1 MRQKIIYR
9 HWQPGDD
16 DAVLELLVPS
26 GQLSSEGSYRSKFN
40 NWPVEAEGIR
50 LALVNGKVVGHVHG
64 IYIPSFVEE
73 KVQKIGVVGLV
84 HVAPNMRRQGIATRL
99 MQDLNTYF
107 ERNGYR
113 GSMLETDEEAAVRLY
128 QKVGYRQFTQRL
140 QTLLPP
146 SQSPGQLKWREV
158 NLKDLDVC
166 QQLDKKWA
174 TQNFPASYDLEG
186 MRVHQ
191 YNMRGY
197 RVLQHGGRIVGY
209 AEWGEPSEYRP
220 HGSIR
225 DPIVPDLDPMEVIAS
240 IQAAIPATRM
250 WETAEGGRYQEH
262 LRSCG
267 CTFESTNVVI
277 MLLPFGQEIDL
288 TGHHRT
294 AWW

>member
-26 GQLSSEGSYRSKFN
+26 GQLSSEDSYRSKFN

-50 LALVNGKVVGHVHG
+50 LALINEKVVGHVHG
-64 IYIPSFVEE
+64 IYIPSFIEE

-99 MQDLNTYF
+99 MQDLNAYF

-113 GSMLETDEEAAVRLY
+113 GSMLETDEGAAVRLY
-128 QKVGYRQFTQRL
+128 QKVGYRLFTQRL

-146 SQSPGQLKWREV
+146 NLNASQLKWAEV
-158 NLKDLDVC
+158 NLKDLNVL
-166 QQLDKKWA
+166 QQLDEKWA
-174 TQNFPASYDLEG
+174 KQNFPVSYEPQS
-186 MRVHQ
+186 MKVHQ

-197 RVLQHGGRIVGY
+197 RVLRRHGRIVGY

-225 DPIVPDLDPMEVIAS
+225 DPIVPDVDPMEVIAS
-240 IQAAIPATRM
+240 VQAVIPATRM
-250 WETAEGGRYQEH
+250 WETAEGGKYDAP
-262 LRSCG
+262 LRACG
-267 CTFESTNVVI
+267 CTFEPTTVVI
-277 MLLPFGQEIDL
+277 MLSSFGQEIDL